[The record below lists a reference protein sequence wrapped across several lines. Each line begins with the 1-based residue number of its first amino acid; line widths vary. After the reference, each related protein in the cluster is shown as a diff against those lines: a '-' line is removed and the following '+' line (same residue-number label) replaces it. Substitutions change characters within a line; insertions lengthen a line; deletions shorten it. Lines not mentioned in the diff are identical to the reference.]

1 MRLDPTLRRFGVL
14 TLSYV
19 MKRLLALNSDISF
32 GIFNHVMQ
40 GGSTQTRVGSIGQFS
55 KLMLCTLETRA
66 EFDDDDA

>member
-1 MRLDPTLRRFGVL
+1 
-14 TLSYV
+14 